1 MKTKAILSHLFR
13 YLRRS
18 LPLLVLA
25 LLLAAGSVILQILV
39 PKQIG
44 KAIDTIVGPGEVAF
58 DDLWRFLRTAGIF
71 VLISAVCSWL
81 MTLLLNRVSFRT
93 VRDIRNDAIDRITRL
108 PLSYLDSHQSGD
120 IVSRVVTDVDQVA
133 DGLLLGFAQFFT
145 GILTIAGTLTLMFL
159 TNVKIALVV
168 MLLTPLSLFVARFIA
183 SRTFSMFKEQ
193 SVARSRQTS
202 LIDELVGQQ
211 KIVQAYSYES
221 RATEQF
227 DACDRKLC
235 DCALKATFF
244 SSLTNPC
251 TRFVNSTVYAACTL
265 VGSFAVISGG
275 FSVGMLTTMLAY
287 AGQYAKPF
295 NEISGVVTELQN
307 ALACASR
314 IFELLDEPLPADDS
328 LSTEASTPDGTPV
341 ALPDSLRGN
350 ISFEHVAFSYVKERP
365 LITDMNISVSA
376 GSRIAIVGP
385 TGCGKTTLI
394 NLLMR
399 FYETDSGTVT
409 FDGLT
414 LKSIPKPFLRRNIG
428 MVLQDTWLSDGTIR
442 DNIAMGKPD
451 ATDEE
456 IKEAAKAAHAH
467 SFIRRLPNG
476 YDTVLGEHGGGLSA
490 GQKQLLCIA
499 RVMLCL
505 PPILIL
511 DEATSSIDTRT
522 EWKIQDAFSVMM
534 KGRTSFIVAHRL
546 STIKNADLILVMK
559 DGNVIE
565 QGTHDTLM
573 AGETFYRSLYLAG
586 SGTN

>member
-1 MKTKAILSHLFR
+1 MKTKQILSRLLR

-18 LPLLVLA
+18 LPLLILA
-25 LLLAAGSVILQILV
+25 LLFAAASVILQILV
-39 PKQIG
+39 PKRIG
-44 KAIDTIVGPGEVAF
+44 DAIDTIIGPGDVAF
-58 DDLWRFLRTAGIF
+58 GALWGFLRTAGIF

-81 MTLLLNRVSFRT
+81 MTLLLNRVSFRV
-93 VRDIRNDAIDRITRL
+93 VRDIRNDAINHITRL
-108 PLSYLDSHQSGD
+108 PLSYLDSRSNGE
-120 IVSRVVTDVDQVA
+120 IVSRVITDVDQVA

-145 GILTIAGTLTLMFL
+145 GILTILGTLTLMFL

-183 SRTFSMFKEQ
+183 SRTFRLFREQ
-193 SVARSRQTS
+193 SLARSAQTS

-211 KIVQAYSYES
+211 KIVQAYSYEG
-221 RATEQF
+221 RAAESF
-227 DACDRKLC
+227 NECDEKLC

-265 VGSFAVISGG
+265 VGSFAVIGG
-275 FSVGMLTTMLAY
+275 GLSVGMLTTMLAY

-307 ALACASR
+307 ALACAAR
-314 IFELLDEPLPADDS
+314 IFELLDEPLPAVQQENES
-328 LSTEASTPDGTPV
+328 LPEA
-341 ALPDSLRGN
+341 LRGD
-350 ISFEHVAFSYVKERP
+350 IAFSHVAFSYVEDRP
-365 LITDMNISVSA
+365 LITDMNISVKA
-376 GSRIAIVGP
+376 GMRIAIVGP

-399 FYETDSGTVT
+399 FYEINKGTVT
-409 FDGLT
+409 FDGMPL
-414 LKSIPKPFLRRNIG
+414 SDIPKPYLRRNIG

-442 DNIAMGKPD
+442 ENIAMGRPD

-456 IKEAAKAAHAH
+456 IKEAARAAHAH

-476 YDTVLGEHGGGLSA
+476 YDTVLGKHGGGLSA
-490 GQKQLLCIA
+490 GQRQLLCIA

-522 EWKIQDAFSVMM
+522 EWKIQDAFQSMM

-565 QGTHDTLM
+565 QGTHETLM
-573 AGETFYRSLYLAG
+573 AQDSFYRTLYLAG
-586 SGTN
+586 SGNA

>member
-1 MKTKAILSHLFR
+1 MKAKSVLSHLMH
-13 YLRRS
+13 YLKRS
-18 LPLLVLA
+18 LPLLAAA

-39 PKQIG
+39 PKKVG
-44 KAIDTIVGPGEVAF
+44 AAIDTIVGPGEVAF
-58 DDLWRFLRTAGIF
+58 DALWGFLRTAGIF
-71 VLISAVCSWL
+71 ILISACCTWL
-81 MTLLLNRVSFRT
+81 MSLLLNRVSFRV
-93 VRDIRNDAIDRITRL
+93 VRDIRNDAVNHITRL
-108 PLSYLDSHQSGD
+108 PLSYLDARANGD
-120 IVSRVVTDVDQVA
+120 IISRVVTDVDQVS

-145 GILTIAGTLTLMFL
+145 GILTIVGTLVLMFL

-183 SRTFSMFKEQ
+183 SRTFRMFRAQ
-193 SVARSRQTS
+193 SEARAKQTS
-202 LIDELVGQQ
+202 LIDEYVGQA

-221 RATEQF
+221 RAAEQF
-227 DACDRKLC
+227 NSCDGKLC

-251 TRFVNSTVYAACTL
+251 TRFVNSTVYAACAL
-265 VGSFAVISGG
+265 VGSFAVIGG
-275 FSVGMLTTMLAY
+275 SLSVGMLTTMLAY

-295 NEISGVVTELQN
+295 NEISGVITELQN
-307 ALACASR
+307 ALACAAR
-314 IFELLDEPLPADDS
+314 IFELLDEPLPAAQP
-328 LSTEASTPDGTPV
+328 ETPD
-341 ALPDSLRGN
+341 LPESLRGDIN
-350 ISFEHVAFSYVKERP
+350 FSHVAFSYVPERP
-365 LITDMNISVSA
+365 LITDMNISVNS
-376 GSRIAIVGP
+376 GMRIAIVGP

-399 FYETDSGTVT
+399 FYEIKGGEIT
-409 FDGLT
+409 FDGMP
-414 LKSIPKPFLRRNIG
+414 LKDIPKSFLRRNIG

-442 DNIAMGKPD
+442 DNIAMGNPN

-456 IKEAAKAAHAH
+456 IREAAKAAHAH

-490 GQKQLLCIA
+490 GQRQLLCIA

-522 EWKIQDAFSVMM
+522 EWKIQDAFATMM

-565 QGTHDTLM
+565 QGTHETLM
-573 AGETFYRSLYLAG
+573 ARESFYKTLYLAG
-586 SGTN
+586 SREA

>member
-1 MKTKAILSHLFR
+1 MKTRQILSRLLR

-18 LPLLVLA
+18 LPLLILA
-25 LLLAAGSVILQILV
+25 LLLAAVSVILQILV
-39 PKQIG
+39 PKRIG
-44 KAIDTIVGPGEVAF
+44 DAIDTIVGPGDVAF
-58 DDLWRFLRTAGIF
+58 DALWGFLRTAGIF
-71 VLISAVCSWL
+71 VLISAVSSWL

-93 VRDIRNDAIDRITRL
+93 VRDIRNDAINHITRL
-108 PLSYLDSHQSGD
+108 PLSYLDSRSNGE
-120 IVSRVVTDVDQVA
+120 IVSRVITDVDQVA

-145 GILTIAGTLTLMFL
+145 GILTILGTLTLMFL

-183 SRTFSMFKEQ
+183 SRTFRLFREQ
-193 SVARSRQTS
+193 SLARSAQTS

-211 KIVQAYSYES
+211 KVVQAYSYES
-221 RATEQF
+221 RAAESF
-227 DACDRKLC
+227 DACDEKLC

-275 FSVGMLTTMLAY
+275 LSVGMLTTMLAY

-307 ALACASR
+307 ALACAAR
-314 IFELLDEPLPADDS
+314 IFELLDEPLPAVQ
-328 LSTEASTPDGTPV
+328 EEGPE
-341 ALPDSLRGN
+341 LPDSLRGD
-350 ISFEHVAFSYVKERP
+350 IEFSHVAFSYVRERP
-365 LITDMNISVSA
+365 LITDMNISVRA

-399 FYETDSGTVT
+399 FYEIDGGTVT
-409 FDGLT
+409 FDGLP
-414 LKSIPKPFLRRNIG
+414 LSDIPKSYLRRNIG

-451 ATDEE
+451 ATDDE
-456 IKEAAKAAHAH
+456 IKTAAKAAHAH
-467 SFIRRLPNG
+467 SFIRRLPDG

-490 GQKQLLCIA
+490 GQRQLLCIA

-522 EWKIQDAFSVMM
+522 EWKIQDAFATMM

-573 AGETFYRSLYLAG
+573 SGDTFYRSLYLAG
-586 SGTN
+586 SQT

>member
-1 MKTKAILSHLFR
+1 MKTKPILSHLFR

-39 PKQIG
+39 PRQIG
-44 KAIDTIVGPGEVAF
+44 KAIDTIVGPDKVAF
-58 DDLWRFLRTAGIF
+58 AELWKFLRTAGIF

-93 VRDIRNDAIDRITRL
+93 VRDIRNDAIDHITRL
-108 PLSYLDSHQSGD
+108 PLAYLDSHQSGD
-120 IVSRVVTDVDQVA
+120 IVSRVITDVDQVA

-145 GILTIAGTLTLMFL
+145 GILTIVGTLTLMFL

-211 KIVQAYSYES
+211 KVVQAYSYEA
-221 RATEQF
+221 RAVEQF
-227 DACDRKLC
+227 NDCDRKLC

-244 SSLTNPC
+244 SSLTNPG

-265 VGSFAVISGG
+265 VGSFSVIGG
-275 FSVGMLTTMLAY
+275 GLSVGMLTTMLAY

-314 IFELLDEPLPADDS
+314 IFELLDEPLPAENCQSAKATSD
-328 LSTEASTPDGTPV
+328 V
-341 ALPDSLRGN
+341 ALPESLRGD

-365 LITDMNISVSA
+365 LITDMNISVRA

-399 FYETDSGTVT
+399 FYEIDSGTVT
-409 FDGLT
+409 FDGLPLT
-414 LKSIPKPFLRRNIG
+414 SIPKPFLRRNIG

-442 DNIAMGKPD
+442 DNIAMGRPD

-490 GQKQLLCIA
+490 GQRQLLCIA

-586 SGTN
+586 SGTT

>member
-1 MKTKAILSHLFR
+1 MKTKSVLSHLMR
-13 YLRRS
+13 YLKRS
-18 LPLLVLA
+18 LPLLAAA

-39 PKQIG
+39 PKKVG
-44 KAIDTIVGPGEVAF
+44 AAIDTIVGPGEVAF
-58 DDLWRFLRTAGIF
+58 DALWGFLRTAGIF
-71 VLISAVCSWL
+71 ILISACCTWL
-81 MTLLLNRVSFRT
+81 MSLLLNRVSFRV
-93 VRDIRNDAIDRITRL
+93 VRDIRNDAVNHITRL
-108 PLSYLDSHQSGD
+108 PLSYLDARANGD
-120 IVSRVVTDVDQVA
+120 IISRVVTDVDQVS

-145 GILTIAGTLTLMFL
+145 GILTIGGTLVLMFL

-183 SRTFSMFKEQ
+183 SRTFRMFRAQ
-193 SVARSRQTS
+193 SEARAGQTS
-202 LIDELVGQQ
+202 LIDEYVGQA

-221 RATEQF
+221 RAAEQF
-227 DACDRKLC
+227 NACDGKLC

-251 TRFVNSTVYAACTL
+251 TRFVNATVYAACAL
-265 VGSFAVISGG
+265 VGSFAVIGG
-275 FSVGMLTTMLAY
+275 SLSVGMLTTMLAY

-295 NEISGVVTELQN
+295 NEISGVITELQN
-307 ALACASR
+307 ALACAAR
-314 IFELLDEPLPADDS
+314 IFELLDEPLPAAQS
-328 LSTEASTPDGTPV
+328 ETPD
-341 ALPDSLRGN
+341 LPEALRGD
-350 ISFEHVAFSYVKERP
+350 ITFSHVAFSYVPERP
-365 LITDMNISVSA
+365 LITDMNISVNS
-376 GSRIAIVGP
+376 GMRIAIVGP

-399 FYETDSGTVT
+399 FYEIKGGEIT
-409 FDGLT
+409 FDGLP
-414 LKSIPKPFLRRNIG
+414 LKDIPKSFLRRNIG

-442 DNIAMGKPD
+442 DNIAMGNQN

-456 IKEAAKAAHAH
+456 IREAAKAAHAH

-490 GQKQLLCIA
+490 GQRQLLCIA

-522 EWKIQDAFSVMM
+522 EWKIQDAFATMM

-546 STIKNADLILVMK
+546 STVKNADLILVMK

-565 QGTHDTLM
+565 QGTHETLM
-573 AGETFYRSLYLAG
+573 ARESFYKSLYLAG
-586 SGTN
+586 SREA

>member
-1 MKTKAILSHLFR
+1 MKTKPILSHLFR

-18 LPLLVLA
+18 LPLLALA

-39 PKQIG
+39 PRQIG
-44 KAIDTIVGPGEVAF
+44 KAIDTIVGPDKVAF
-58 DDLWRFLRTAGIF
+58 AELWKFLRTAGIF

-93 VRDIRNDAIDRITRL
+93 VRDIRNDAIDHITRL
-108 PLSYLDSHQSGD
+108 PLAYLDSHQSGD
-120 IVSRVVTDVDQVA
+120 IVSRVITDVDQVA

-211 KIVQAYSYES
+211 KVVQAYSYEA
-221 RATEQF
+221 RAVEQF
-227 DACDRKLC
+227 NDCDRKLC

-244 SSLTNPC
+244 SSLTNPS

-265 VGSFAVISGG
+265 VGSFSVIGG
-275 FSVGMLTTMLAY
+275 GLSVGMLTMMLAY

-314 IFELLDEPLPADDS
+314 IFELLDEPLPAENCQSAKATSD
-328 LSTEASTPDGTPV
+328 V
-341 ALPDSLRGN
+341 ALPESLRGD

-365 LITDMNISVSA
+365 LITDMNISVRA

-399 FYETDSGTVT
+399 FYEIDSGTVT
-409 FDGLT
+409 FDGLP

-442 DNIAMGKPD
+442 DNIAMGRPD

-490 GQKQLLCIA
+490 GQRQLLCIA

-565 QGTHDTLM
+565 QGTHDELM
-573 AGETFYRSLYLAG
+573 TGETFYRTLYLAG
-586 SGTN
+586 SGTT

>member
-1 MKTKAILSHLFR
+1 MKTKEILARLFR
-13 YLRRS
+13 YLKRS
-18 LPLLVLA
+18 LPLLILA
-25 LLLAAGSVILQILV
+25 LLLAAASVILQILV
-39 PKQIG
+39 PKRIG
-44 KAIDTIVGPGEVAF
+44 DAIDTIIGPHAVKF

-71 VLISAVCSWL
+71 ILVSAVCSWL
-81 MTLLLNRVSFRT
+81 MTLLLNRVSFRV
-93 VRDIRNDAIDRITRL
+93 VRNIRDDAINHITRL
-108 PLSYLDSHQSGD
+108 PLSYLDSRSNGD
-120 IVSRVVTDVDQVA
+120 IVSRVITDVDQIS

-145 GILTIAGTLTLMFL
+145 GILTILGTLTLMFL

-183 SRTFSMFKEQ
+183 SRTFRLFREQ
-193 SVARSRQTS
+193 SVARSAQTS

-211 KIVQAYSYES
+211 KIVQAYSYED
-221 RATEQF
+221 RAVESF
-227 DACDRKLC
+227 NACDEKLC

-265 VGSFAVISGG
+265 VGSFAVIGG
-275 FSVGMLTTMLAY
+275 SLSVGMLTTMLAY

-307 ALACASR
+307 ALACAAR
-314 IFELLDEPLPADDS
+314 IFELLDEPLPVEQKENAD
-328 LSTEASTPDGTPV
+328 
-341 ALPDSLRGN
+341 LPESLRGD
-350 ISFEHVAFSYVKERP
+350 IEFSHVSFAYTKERP
-365 LITDMNISVSA
+365 LITDMNISVNA

-399 FYETDSGTVT
+399 FYEIDAGTVT
-409 FDGLT
+409 FDGLR
-414 LKSIPKPFLRRNIG
+414 LADIPKSFLRRNIG

-442 DNIAMGKPD
+442 DNIAMGRPD

-467 SFIRRLPNG
+467 SFIRRLPDG
-476 YDTVLGEHGGGLSA
+476 YDTVLGEHGAGLSA
-490 GQKQLLCIA
+490 GQRQLLCIA

-522 EWKIQDAFSVMM
+522 EWKIQDAFSKMM

-573 AGETFYRSLYLAG
+573 ARESFYRTLYLAG
-586 SGTN
+586 SREA

>member
-1 MKTKAILSHLFR
+1 MKTKSILSHLMR

-18 LPLLVLA
+18 LPLLLLA
-25 LLLAAGSVILQILV
+25 LLLAGGSVILQILV
-39 PKQIG
+39 PKKVG
-44 KAIDTIVGPGEVAF
+44 AAIDTITGTGEVAF
-58 DDLWRFLRTAGIF
+58 GALWGFLRTAGIF
-71 VLISAVCSWL
+71 ILISACCTWF
-81 MTLLLNRVSFRT
+81 MNLLLNRVSFRV
-93 VRDIRNDAIDRITRL
+93 VRDIRNDAINHITRL
-108 PLSYLDSHQSGD
+108 PLSYLDSHANGD
-120 IVSRVVTDVDQVA
+120 IVSRVITDVDQVS

-145 GILTIAGTLTLMFL
+145 GILTILGTLTLMFI
-159 TNVKIALVV
+159 TNIKIALVV

-183 SRTFSMFKEQ
+183 SRTFTMFRAQ
-193 SVARSRQTS
+193 SEARSKQTS

-211 KIVQAYSYES
+211 KIVQAYSYEA
-221 RATEQF
+221 RAAEQF
-227 DACDRKLC
+227 NECDKTLC

-251 TRFVNSTVYAACTL
+251 TRFVNATVYAACAL
-265 VGSFAVISGG
+265 VGSFAVIGG
-275 FSVGMLTTMLAY
+275 GLSVGMLTTMLMY

-295 NEISGVVTELQN
+295 NEISGVITELQN
-307 ALACASR
+307 ALACAAR
-314 IFELLDEPLPADDS
+314 IFELLDEPLPEIQTENDS
-328 LSTEASTPDGTPV
+328 LPEALKGDIRF
-341 ALPDSLRGN
+341 D
-350 ISFEHVAFSYVKERP
+350 HVAFSYVPERP
-365 LITDMNISVSA
+365 LITDMNISVNS
-376 GSRIAIVGP
+376 GMRIAIVGP

-399 FYETDSGTVT
+399 FYEIDSGTIT

-414 LKSIPKPFLRRNIG
+414 LSDIPKSFLRRNIG

-442 DNIAMGKPD
+442 ENIAMGKPD

-467 SFIRRLPNG
+467 SFIRRLPEG

-490 GQKQLLCIA
+490 GQRQLLCIA

-522 EWKIQDAFSVMM
+522 EWKIQDAFQVMM

-573 AGETFYRSLYLAG
+573 ARESFYKTLYLAG
-586 SGTN
+586 SQEA

>member
-1 MKTKAILSHLFR
+1 MKTKPILSHLFR

-18 LPLLVLA
+18 LPLLALA

-39 PKQIG
+39 PRQIG
-44 KAIDTIVGPGEVAF
+44 KAIDTIVGPDKVAF
-58 DDLWRFLRTAGIF
+58 AELWKFLRTAGIF

-93 VRDIRNDAIDRITRL
+93 VRDIRNDAIDHITRL
-108 PLSYLDSHQSGD
+108 PLAYLDSHQSGD
-120 IVSRVVTDVDQVA
+120 IVSRVITDVDQVA

-211 KIVQAYSYES
+211 KVVQAYSYEA
-221 RATEQF
+221 RAVEQF
-227 DACDRKLC
+227 NDCDRKLC

-244 SSLTNPC
+244 SSLTNPS

-265 VGSFAVISGG
+265 VGSFSVIGG
-275 FSVGMLTTMLAY
+275 GLSVGMLTTMLAY

-314 IFELLDEPLPADDS
+314 IFELLDEPLPAENCQSAKATSD
-328 LSTEASTPDGTPV
+328 V
-341 ALPDSLRGN
+341 ALPESLRGD

-365 LITDMNISVSA
+365 LITDMNISVRA

-399 FYETDSGTVT
+399 FYEIDSGTVT
-409 FDGLT
+409 FDGLP

-442 DNIAMGKPD
+442 DNIAMGRPD

-565 QGTHDTLM
+565 QGTHDELM
-573 AGETFYRSLYLAG
+573 TGETFYRTLYLAG
-586 SGTN
+586 SGTT

>member
-1 MKTKAILSHLFR
+1 MKTKPILSHLFR

-18 LPLLVLA
+18 LPLLALA

-39 PKQIG
+39 PRQIG
-44 KAIDTIVGPGEVAF
+44 KAIDTIVGPDKVAF
-58 DDLWRFLRTAGIF
+58 AELWKFLRTAGIF

-93 VRDIRNDAIDRITRL
+93 VRDIRNDAIDHITRL
-108 PLSYLDSHQSGD
+108 PLAYLDSHQSGD
-120 IVSRVVTDVDQVA
+120 IVSRVITDVDQVA

-145 GILTIAGTLTLMFL
+145 GILTIVGTLTLMFL

-211 KIVQAYSYES
+211 KVVQAYSYEA
-221 RATEQF
+221 RAVEQF
-227 DACDRKLC
+227 NDCDRKLC

-244 SSLTNPC
+244 SSLTNPS

-265 VGSFAVISGG
+265 VGSFSVIGG
-275 FSVGMLTTMLAY
+275 GLSVGMLTTMLAY

-295 NEISGVVTELQN
+295 NEISGVVSELQN

-314 IFELLDEPLPADDS
+314 IFELLDEPLPAENCQS
-328 LSTEASTPDGTPV
+328 AEATSDV
-341 ALPDSLRGN
+341 ALPESLRGD

-365 LITDMNISVSA
+365 LITDMNISVRA

-399 FYETDSGTVT
+399 FYEIDSGTVT
-409 FDGLT
+409 FDGLPLT
-414 LKSIPKPFLRRNIG
+414 SIPKPFLRRNIG

-442 DNIAMGKPD
+442 DNIAMGRPD

-490 GQKQLLCIA
+490 GQRQLLCIA

-565 QGTHDTLM
+565 QGTHDELM
-573 AGETFYRSLYLAG
+573 TGETFYRTLYLAG
-586 SGTN
+586 SGTT

>member
-1 MKTKAILSHLFR
+1 MKTKSILSHLMH
-13 YLRRS
+13 YLKRS
-18 LPLLVLA
+18 LPLLLLA

-39 PKQIG
+39 PKKVG
-44 KAIDTIVGPGEVAF
+44 AAIDTIVGPGKVAF
-58 DDLWRFLRTAGIF
+58 DALWGFLRTAGIF
-71 VLISAVCSWL
+71 ILISACCTWL
-81 MTLLLNRVSFRT
+81 MSLLLNRVSFRV
-93 VRDIRNDAIDRITRL
+93 VRDIRNDAINHITRL
-108 PLSYLDSHQSGD
+108 PLSYLDARSNGD
-120 IVSRVVTDVDQVA
+120 IISRVVTDVDQVS

-145 GILTIAGTLTLMFL
+145 GILTIVGTLVLMFL
-159 TNVKIALVV
+159 TNIKIALVV

-183 SRTFSMFKEQ
+183 SRTFRMFRAQ
-193 SVARSRQTS
+193 SVARAKQTS
-202 LIDELVGQQ
+202 LIDEFVGQA

-221 RATEQF
+221 RAAEQF
-227 DACDRKLC
+227 NACDETLC

-251 TRFVNSTVYAACTL
+251 TRFVNSTVYAACAL
-265 VGSFAVISGG
+265 VGSFAVIGG
-275 FSVGMLTTMLAY
+275 SLSVGMLTTMLAY

-307 ALACASR
+307 ALACAAR
-314 IFELLDEPLPADDS
+314 IFELLDEPLPEVQTEDAS
-328 LSTEASTPDGTPV
+328 LPQ
-341 ALPDSLRGN
+341 ALKGDINFS
-350 ISFEHVAFSYVKERP
+350 HVAFSYVPERP
-365 LITDMNISVSA
+365 LITDMNISVNS
-376 GSRIAIVGP
+376 GMRIAIVGP

-399 FYETDSGTVT
+399 FYEINDGEIT
-409 FDGLT
+409 FDGLP
-414 LKSIPKPFLRRNIG
+414 LKDIPKSFLRKNIG

-490 GQKQLLCIA
+490 GQRQLLCIA

-522 EWKIQDAFSVMM
+522 EWKIQDAFATMM

-573 AGETFYRSLYLAG
+573 AGDTFYRTLYLAG
-586 SGTN
+586 SREA

>member
-1 MKTKAILSHLFR
+1 MKTKPILSHLFR

-18 LPLLVLA
+18 LPLLALA

-39 PKQIG
+39 PRQIG
-44 KAIDTIVGPGEVAF
+44 KAIDTIVGPDKVAF
-58 DDLWRFLRTAGIF
+58 EELWKFLRTAGIF

-93 VRDIRNDAIDRITRL
+93 VRDIRNDAIDHITRL
-108 PLSYLDSHQSGD
+108 PLAYLDSHQSGD
-120 IVSRVVTDVDQVA
+120 IVSRVITDVDQVA

-211 KIVQAYSYES
+211 KVVQAYSYEA
-221 RATEQF
+221 RAVEQF
-227 DACDRKLC
+227 NDCDRKLC

-244 SSLTNPC
+244 SSLTNPS

-265 VGSFAVISGG
+265 VGSFSVIGG
-275 FSVGMLTTMLAY
+275 GLSVGMLTTLLAY

-314 IFELLDEPLPADDS
+314 IFELLDEPLPAENCQSAKATSD
-328 LSTEASTPDGTPV
+328 V
-341 ALPDSLRGN
+341 ALPESLRGD

-365 LITDMNISVSA
+365 LITDMNISVRA

-399 FYETDSGTVT
+399 FYEIDSGTVT
-409 FDGLT
+409 FDGLP

-442 DNIAMGKPD
+442 DNIAMGRPD

-565 QGTHDTLM
+565 QGTHDELM
-573 AGETFYRSLYLAG
+573 TGETFYRTLYLAG
-586 SGTN
+586 SGTT

>member
-1 MKTKAILSHLFR
+1 MKTKSILSHLMR
-13 YLRRS
+13 YLKRS
-18 LPLLVLA
+18 LPLLLLA

-39 PKQIG
+39 PKKVG
-44 KAIDTIVGPGEVAF
+44 AAIDTIVGPGKVAF
-58 DDLWRFLRTAGIF
+58 DALWGFLRTAGIF
-71 VLISAVCSWL
+71 ILISACCTWL
-81 MTLLLNRVSFRT
+81 MSLLLNRVSFRV
-93 VRDIRNDAIDRITRL
+93 VRDIRNDAINHITRL
-108 PLSYLDSHQSGD
+108 PLSYLDARSNGD
-120 IVSRVVTDVDQVA
+120 IISRVVTDVDQVS

-145 GILTIAGTLTLMFL
+145 GILTIVGTLVLMFL
-159 TNVKIALVV
+159 TNIKIALVV

-183 SRTFSMFKEQ
+183 SRTFRMFRAQ
-193 SVARSRQTS
+193 SEARAKQTS
-202 LIDELVGQQ
+202 LIDEFVGQA

-221 RATEQF
+221 RAAEQF
-227 DACDRKLC
+227 NACDETLC

-251 TRFVNSTVYAACTL
+251 TRFVNSTVYAACAL
-265 VGSFAVISGG
+265 VGSFAVIGG
-275 FSVGMLTTMLAY
+275 SLSVGMLTTMLAY

-307 ALACASR
+307 ALACAAR
-314 IFELLDEPLPADDS
+314 IFELLDEPLPEVQTEDAS
-328 LSTEASTPDGTPV
+328 LPQ
-341 ALPDSLRGN
+341 ALKGDINFS
-350 ISFEHVAFSYVKERP
+350 HVAFSYVPERP
-365 LITDMNISVSA
+365 LITDMNISVNS
-376 GSRIAIVGP
+376 GMRIAIVGP

-399 FYETDSGTVT
+399 FYEINDGEIT
-409 FDGLT
+409 FDGLP
-414 LKSIPKPFLRRNIG
+414 LKDIPKSFLRKNIG

-490 GQKQLLCIA
+490 GQRQLLCIA

-522 EWKIQDAFSVMM
+522 EWKIQDAFATMM

-573 AGETFYRSLYLAG
+573 AGDTFYRTLYLAG
-586 SGTN
+586 SREA

>member
-1 MKTKAILSHLFR
+1 MKTKSILSHLMR
-13 YLRRS
+13 YLKRS
-18 LPLLVLA
+18 LPLLLLA

-39 PKQIG
+39 PKKVG
-44 KAIDTIVGPGEVAF
+44 AAIDTIVGPGKVAF
-58 DDLWRFLRTAGIF
+58 DALWSFLRTAGIF
-71 VLISAVCSWL
+71 ILISACCTWL
-81 MTLLLNRVSFRT
+81 MSLLLNRVSFRV
-93 VRDIRNDAIDRITRL
+93 VRDIRNDAINHITRL
-108 PLSYLDSHQSGD
+108 PLSYLDARSNGD
-120 IVSRVVTDVDQVA
+120 IISRVVTDVDQVS

-145 GILTIAGTLTLMFL
+145 GILTIVGTLVLMFL
-159 TNVKIALVV
+159 TNIKIALVV

-183 SRTFSMFKEQ
+183 SRTFRMFRAQ
-193 SVARSRQTS
+193 SEARAKQTS
-202 LIDELVGQQ
+202 LIDEFVGQA

-221 RATEQF
+221 RAAEQF
-227 DACDRKLC
+227 NACDETLC

-251 TRFVNSTVYAACTL
+251 TRFVNSTVYAACAL
-265 VGSFAVISGG
+265 VGSFAVIGG
-275 FSVGMLTTMLAY
+275 SLSVGMLTTMLAY

-307 ALACASR
+307 ALACAAR
-314 IFELLDEPLPADDS
+314 IFELLDEPLPEVQTEDAS
-328 LSTEASTPDGTPV
+328 LPK
-341 ALPDSLRGN
+341 ALKGDINFS
-350 ISFEHVAFSYVKERP
+350 HVAFSYVPERP
-365 LITDMNISVSA
+365 LITDMNISVNS
-376 GSRIAIVGP
+376 GMRIAIVGP

-399 FYETDSGTVT
+399 FYEINDGEIT
-409 FDGLT
+409 FDGLP
-414 LKSIPKPFLRRNIG
+414 LKDIPKSFLRKNIG

-490 GQKQLLCIA
+490 GQRQLLCIA

-522 EWKIQDAFSVMM
+522 EWKIQDAFATMM

-573 AGETFYRSLYLAG
+573 AGDTFYRTLYLAG
-586 SGTN
+586 SREA

>member
-1 MKTKAILSHLFR
+1 MKTKQILSHLFR

-18 LPLLVLA
+18 LPLLALA
-25 LLLAAGSVILQILV
+25 LLLAAASVILQILV
-39 PKQIG
+39 PKRIG
-44 KAIDTIVGPGEVAF
+44 DAIDTIVGPGEVAF
-58 DDLWRFLRTAGIF
+58 DALWGFLRTAGIF

-93 VRDIRNDAIDRITRL
+93 VRDIRNDAINHITRL
-108 PLSYLDSHQSGD
+108 PLSYLDAHQSGD
-120 IVSRVVTDVDQVA
+120 IVSRVITDVDQVA

-145 GILTIAGTLTLMFL
+145 GILTIVGTLVLMFM
-159 TNVKIALVV
+159 TNIKIALVV

-183 SRTFSMFKEQ
+183 SRTFRLFREQ
-193 SVARSRQTS
+193 SLARSSQTS

-211 KIVQAYSYES
+211 KIVQAYSYEG
-221 RATEQF
+221 RAVESF
-227 DACDRKLC
+227 NECDEKLC

-275 FSVGMLTTMLAY
+275 LSVGMLTTMLAY

-314 IFELLDEPLPADDS
+314 IFELLDEPLPADES
-328 LSTEASTPDGTPV
+328 LAVDALSVDGTPV
-341 ALPDSLRGN
+341 ALPEALRGD
-350 ISFEHVAFSYVKERP
+350 IEFKHVAFAYVKDRP
-365 LITDMNISVSA
+365 LITDMNISVNA

-399 FYETDSGTVT
+399 FYEIDDGTIT

-414 LKSIPKPFLRRNIG
+414 HRSIPKPFLRRNIG

-467 SFIRRLPNG
+467 SFIRRLPDG

-490 GQKQLLCIA
+490 GQRQLLCIA

-522 EWKIQDAFSVMM
+522 EWKIQDAFSAMM
-534 KGRTSFIVAHRL
+534 RGRTSFIVAHRL

-573 AGETFYRSLYLAG
+573 ARESFYKTLYLAG
-586 SGTN
+586 SREA

>member
-1 MKTKAILSHLFR
+1 MKTKSILSHLMH
-13 YLRRS
+13 YLKRS
-18 LPLLVLA
+18 LPLLLLA

-39 PKQIG
+39 PKKVG
-44 KAIDTIVGPGEVAF
+44 AAIDAIVGPGKVAF
-58 DDLWRFLRTAGIF
+58 DALWGFLRTAGIF
-71 VLISAVCSWL
+71 ILISACCTWL
-81 MTLLLNRVSFRT
+81 MSLLLNRVSFRV
-93 VRDIRNDAIDRITRL
+93 VRDIRNDAINHITRL
-108 PLSYLDSHQSGD
+108 PLSYLDARSNGD
-120 IVSRVVTDVDQVA
+120 IISRVVTDVDQVS

-145 GILTIAGTLTLMFL
+145 GILTIVGTLVLMFL
-159 TNVKIALVV
+159 TNIKIALVV

-183 SRTFSMFKEQ
+183 SRTFRMFRAQ
-193 SVARSRQTS
+193 SEARAKQTS
-202 LIDELVGQQ
+202 LIDEFVGQA

-221 RATEQF
+221 RAAEQF
-227 DACDRKLC
+227 NACDETLC

-251 TRFVNSTVYAACTL
+251 TRFVNSTVYAACAL
-265 VGSFAVISGG
+265 VGSFAVIGG
-275 FSVGMLTTMLAY
+275 SLSVGMLTTMLAY

-307 ALACASR
+307 ALACAAR
-314 IFELLDEPLPADDS
+314 IFELLDEPLPEV
-328 LSTEASTPDGTPV
+328 STEDASLPQ
-341 ALPDSLRGN
+341 ALKGDINFS
-350 ISFEHVAFSYVKERP
+350 HVAFSYVPERP
-365 LITDMNISVSA
+365 LITDMNISVNS
-376 GSRIAIVGP
+376 GMRIAIVGP

-399 FYETDSGTVT
+399 FYEINDGEIT
-409 FDGLT
+409 FDGLP
-414 LKSIPKPFLRRNIG
+414 LKDIPKSFLRKNIG

-490 GQKQLLCIA
+490 GQRQLLCIA

-522 EWKIQDAFSVMM
+522 EWKIQDAFATMM

-573 AGETFYRSLYLAG
+573 AGDTFYRTLYLAG
-586 SGTN
+586 SRET

>member
-1 MKTKAILSHLFR
+1 MKTKQILRHLFR

-18 LPLLVLA
+18 LPLLILA
-25 LLLAAGSVILQILV
+25 LLFAAGAVVLQILV

-44 KAIDTIVGPGEVAF
+44 AAIDTILGKDNVAF
-58 DDLWRFLRTAGIF
+58 GRLWSCLRTAGIF
-71 VLISAVCSWL
+71 VLISACCQWL
-81 MTLLLNRVSFRT
+81 MSLLLNRVSFRV
-93 VRDIRNDAIDRITRL
+93 VRDLRNDAINHVTRL
-108 PLSYLDSHQSGD
+108 PLSYLDIRQNGD
-120 IVSRVVTDVDQVA
+120 IVSRVITDVDQVA

-145 GILTIAGTLTLMFL
+145 GILTILGTLVLMFL

-183 SRTFSMFKEQ
+183 SRTFSMFKAQ
-193 SVARSRQTS
+193 SVARSKQTS

-211 KIVQAYSYES
+211 KVVQAYSYEA
-221 RATEQF
+221 RAVEQF
-227 DACDRKLC
+227 NECDRTLC

-265 VGSFAVISGG
+265 VGSFAVIGG
-275 FSVGMLTTMLAY
+275 SLSVGMLTTLLAY

-314 IFELLDEPLPADDS
+314 IFELLDEPLPEVQEEKDD
-328 LSTEASTPDGTPV
+328 
-341 ALPDSLRGN
+341 LPESLRGD
-350 ISFEHVAFSYVKERP
+350 IRFEHVAFSYVPERP
-365 LITDMNISVSA
+365 LITDMNISVNA
-376 GSRIAIVGP
+376 GMRIAIVGP

-399 FYETDSGTVT
+399 FYEIDGGTVT
-409 FDGLT
+409 FDGLP
-414 LKSIPKPFLRRNIG
+414 LKDIPKPFLRRNIG

-442 DNIAMGKPD
+442 ENIAMGRPD

-467 SFIRRLPNG
+467 SFIRRLPQG

-490 GQKQLLCIA
+490 GQRQLLCIA

-522 EWKIQDAFSVMM
+522 EWKIQDAFSTMM

-546 STIKNADLILVMK
+546 STIRSADLILVMK

-565 QGTHDTLM
+565 QGTHDSLM
-573 AGETFYRSLYLAG
+573 AKESFYRTLYLAG
-586 SGTN
+586 SGNS

>member
-1 MKTKAILSHLFR
+1 MKAKSVLSHLMH
-13 YLRRS
+13 YLKRS
-18 LPLLVLA
+18 LPLLAAA

-39 PKQIG
+39 PKKVG
-44 KAIDTIVGPGEVAF
+44 AAIDTIVGPGEVAF
-58 DDLWRFLRTAGIF
+58 DALWGFLRTAGIF
-71 VLISAVCSWL
+71 ILISACCTWL
-81 MTLLLNRVSFRT
+81 MSLLLNRVSFRI
-93 VRDIRNDAIDRITRL
+93 VRDIRNDAVNHITRL
-108 PLSYLDSHQSGD
+108 PLSYLDARANGD
-120 IVSRVVTDVDQVA
+120 IISRVVTDVDQVS

-145 GILTIAGTLTLMFL
+145 GILTIVGTLVLMFL

-183 SRTFSMFKEQ
+183 SRTFRMFRAQ
-193 SVARSRQTS
+193 SEARAKQTS
-202 LIDELVGQQ
+202 LIDEYVGQA

-221 RATEQF
+221 RAAEQF
-227 DACDRKLC
+227 NSCDGKLC

-251 TRFVNSTVYAACTL
+251 TRFVNSTVYAACAL
-265 VGSFAVISGG
+265 VGSFAVIGG
-275 FSVGMLTTMLAY
+275 SLSVGMLTTMLAY

-295 NEISGVVTELQN
+295 NEISGVITELQN
-307 ALACASR
+307 ALACAAR
-314 IFELLDEPLPADDS
+314 IFELLDEPLPAAQP
-328 LSTEASTPDGTPV
+328 ETPD
-341 ALPDSLRGN
+341 LPESLHGDIN
-350 ISFEHVAFSYVKERP
+350 FSHVAFSYVPERP
-365 LITDMNISVSA
+365 LITDMNISVNS
-376 GSRIAIVGP
+376 GMRIAIVGP

-399 FYETDSGTVT
+399 FYEIKGGEIT
-409 FDGLT
+409 FDGMP
-414 LKSIPKPFLRRNIG
+414 LKDIPKSFLRRNIG

-442 DNIAMGKPD
+442 DNIAMGNPN

-456 IKEAAKAAHAH
+456 IREAAKAAHAH
-467 SFIRRLPNG
+467 SFIRRFPNG
-476 YDTVLGEHGGGLSA
+476 YDTMLGEHGGGLSA
-490 GQKQLLCIA
+490 GQRQLLCIA

-522 EWKIQDAFSVMM
+522 EWKIQDAFATMM

-565 QGTHDTLM
+565 QGTHETLM
-573 AGETFYRSLYLAG
+573 ARESFYKTLYLAG
-586 SGTN
+586 SREA

>member
-1 MKTKAILSHLFR
+1 MKTKPILSHLFR

-18 LPLLVLA
+18 LPLLALA

-39 PKQIG
+39 PRQIG
-44 KAIDTIVGPGEVAF
+44 KAIDTIVGPDKVAF
-58 DDLWRFLRTAGIF
+58 AELWKFLRTAGIF

-93 VRDIRNDAIDRITRL
+93 VRDIRNDAIDHITRL
-108 PLSYLDSHQSGD
+108 PLAYLDSHQSGD
-120 IVSRVVTDVDQVA
+120 IVSRVITDVDQVA

-211 KIVQAYSYES
+211 KVVQAYSYEA
-221 RATEQF
+221 RAVEQF
-227 DACDRKLC
+227 NDCDRKLC

-244 SSLTNPC
+244 SSLTNPS

-265 VGSFAVISGG
+265 VGSFSVIGG
-275 FSVGMLTTMLAY
+275 GLSVGMLTTMLAY

-314 IFELLDEPLPADDS
+314 IFELLDEPLPAENCQSAKATSD
-328 LSTEASTPDGTPV
+328 V
-341 ALPDSLRGN
+341 ALPESLRGD

-365 LITDMNISVSA
+365 LITDMNISVRA

-399 FYETDSGTVT
+399 FYEIDSGTVT
-409 FDGLT
+409 FDGLP

-442 DNIAMGKPD
+442 DNIAMGRPD

-476 YDTVLGEHGGGLSA
+476 YDAVLGEHGGGLSA
-490 GQKQLLCIA
+490 GQRQLLCIA

-565 QGTHDTLM
+565 QGTHDELM
-573 AGETFYRSLYLAG
+573 TGETFYRTLYLAG
-586 SGTN
+586 SGTT

>member
-1 MKTKAILSHLFR
+1 MKAKQILRHLFR

-18 LPLLVLA
+18 LPLLILA
-25 LLLAAGSVILQILV
+25 LLFAAGAVVLQILV

-44 KAIDTIVGPGEVAF
+44 AAIDTILGKDNVAF
-58 DDLWRFLRTAGIF
+58 GRLWSCLRTAGIF
-71 VLISAVCSWL
+71 VLISACCQWL
-81 MTLLLNRVSFRT
+81 MSLLLNHVSFRV
-93 VRDIRNDAIDRITRL
+93 VRDLRNDAINHVTRL
-108 PLSYLDSHQSGD
+108 PLSYLDSRQNGD
-120 IVSRVVTDVDQVA
+120 IVSRVITDVDQVA

-145 GILTIAGTLTLMFL
+145 GILTILGTLVLMFL

-183 SRTFSMFKEQ
+183 SRTFSMFKAQ
-193 SVARSRQTS
+193 SVARSKQTS

-211 KIVQAYSYES
+211 KVVQAYSYEA
-221 RATEQF
+221 RAVEQF
-227 DACDRKLC
+227 NECDRTLC

-265 VGSFAVISGG
+265 VGSFAVIGG
-275 FSVGMLTTMLAY
+275 SLSVGMLTTLLAY

-314 IFELLDEPLPADDS
+314 IFELLDEPLPEVQEETDD
-328 LSTEASTPDGTPV
+328 
-341 ALPDSLRGN
+341 LPESLRGD
-350 ISFEHVAFSYVKERP
+350 IRFEHVAFSYVPERP
-365 LITDMNISVSA
+365 LITDMNISVNA
-376 GSRIAIVGP
+376 GMRIAIVGP

-399 FYETDSGTVT
+399 FYEIDGGTVT
-409 FDGLT
+409 FDGLP
-414 LKSIPKPFLRRNIG
+414 LKDIPKPFLRRNIG

-442 DNIAMGKPD
+442 ENIAMGRPD

-467 SFIRRLPNG
+467 SFIRRLPQG
-476 YDTVLGEHGGGLSA
+476 YNTVLGEHGGGLSA
-490 GQKQLLCIA
+490 GQRQLLCIA

-522 EWKIQDAFSVMM
+522 EWKIQDAFSTMM

-546 STIKNADLILVMK
+546 STIRSADLILVMK

-565 QGTHDTLM
+565 QGTHDSLM
-573 AGETFYRSLYLAG
+573 AKDSFYRTLYLAG
-586 SGTN
+586 SGNS

>member
-1 MKTKAILSHLFR
+1 MKMRHILSRLLR

-18 LPLLVLA
+18 LPLLILA
-25 LLLAAGSVILQILV
+25 LLLAAASVILQILV
-39 PKQIG
+39 PKRIG
-44 KAIDTIVGPGEVAF
+44 DAIDTIVGPGDVAF
-58 DDLWRFLRTAGIF
+58 GALWGFLRTAGIF
-71 VLISAVCSWL
+71 VLISAVSSWL
-81 MTLLLNRVSFRT
+81 MTLLLNRVCFRT
-93 VRDIRNDAIDRITRL
+93 VRDIRNDAINHITRL
-108 PLSYLDSHQSGD
+108 PLSYLDSCSNGE
-120 IVSRVVTDVDQVA
+120 IVSRVITDVDQVA

-145 GILTIAGTLTLMFL
+145 GILTILGTLTLMFL

-183 SRTFSMFKEQ
+183 SRTFKLFREQ
-193 SVARSRQTS
+193 SLARSAQTS

-211 KIVQAYSYES
+211 KVVQAYSYES
-221 RATEQF
+221 RAAESF
-227 DACDRKLC
+227 DECDEKLC

-265 VGSFAVISGG
+265 VGSFAVIGG
-275 FSVGMLTTMLAY
+275 SLSVGMLTTMLAY

-307 ALACASR
+307 ALACAAR
-314 IFELLDEPLPADDS
+314 IFELLDEPLPAVQ
-328 LSTEASTPDGTPV
+328 EEGPE
-341 ALPDSLRGN
+341 LPESLRGE
-350 ISFEHVAFSYVKERP
+350 ISFTHVAFSYVKERP
-365 LITDMNISVSA
+365 LITDMNISVRA

-399 FYETDSGTVT
+399 FYEIDSGSVT
-409 FDGLT
+409 FDGIPLAD
-414 LKSIPKPFLRRNIG
+414 IPKSYLRRNIG

-442 DNIAMGKPD
+442 DNIAMGRPE
-451 ATDEE
+451 ATDDE
-456 IKEAAKAAHAH
+456 IKAAAKAAHAH
-467 SFIRRLPNG
+467 SFIRRLPDG

-490 GQKQLLCIA
+490 GQRQLLCIA

-522 EWKIQDAFSVMM
+522 EWKIQDAFQVMM

-546 STIKNADLILVMK
+546 STIKNADLILVMR
-559 DGNVIE
+559 DGDVIE

-573 AGETFYRSLYLAG
+573 SGDTFYRSLYLAG
-586 SGTN
+586 TAQ

>member
-1 MKTKAILSHLFR
+1 MKTKSILSHLMR
-13 YLRRS
+13 YLKRS
-18 LPLLVLA
+18 LPLLLLA

-39 PKQIG
+39 PKKVG
-44 KAIDTIVGPGEVAF
+44 AAIDTIVGPGKVAF
-58 DDLWRFLRTAGIF
+58 DALWGFLRTAGIF
-71 VLISAVCSWL
+71 ILISACCTWL
-81 MTLLLNRVSFRT
+81 MSLLLNRVSFRV
-93 VRDIRNDAIDRITRL
+93 VRDIRNDAINHITRL
-108 PLSYLDSHQSGD
+108 PLSYLDARSNGD
-120 IVSRVVTDVDQVA
+120 IISRVVTDVDQVS

-145 GILTIAGTLTLMFL
+145 GILTIVGTLVLMFL
-159 TNVKIALVV
+159 TNIKIALVV

-183 SRTFSMFKEQ
+183 SRTFRMFRAQ
-193 SVARSRQTS
+193 SEARAKQTS
-202 LIDELVGQQ
+202 LIDEFVEQA

-221 RATEQF
+221 RAAEQF
-227 DACDRKLC
+227 NACDETLC

-251 TRFVNSTVYAACTL
+251 TRFVNSTVYAACAL
-265 VGSFAVISGG
+265 VGSFAVIGG
-275 FSVGMLTTMLAY
+275 SLSVGMLTTMLAY

-307 ALACASR
+307 ALACAAR
-314 IFELLDEPLPADDS
+314 IFELLDEPLPEVQTEDAS
-328 LSTEASTPDGTPV
+328 LPQ
-341 ALPDSLRGN
+341 ALKGDINFS
-350 ISFEHVAFSYVKERP
+350 HVAFSYVPERP
-365 LITDMNISVSA
+365 LITDMNISVNS
-376 GSRIAIVGP
+376 GMRIAIVGP

-399 FYETDSGTVT
+399 FYEINDGEIT
-409 FDGLT
+409 FDGLP
-414 LKSIPKPFLRRNIG
+414 LKDIPKSFLRKNIG

-490 GQKQLLCIA
+490 GQRQLLCIA

-522 EWKIQDAFSVMM
+522 EWKIQDAFATMM

-573 AGETFYRSLYLAG
+573 AGDTFYRTLYLAG
-586 SGTN
+586 SREG

>member
-1 MKTKAILSHLFR
+1 MKTKSILSHLMR
-13 YLRRS
+13 YLKRS
-18 LPLLVLA
+18 LPLLLLA

-39 PKQIG
+39 PKKVG
-44 KAIDTIVGPGEVAF
+44 AAIDTIVGPGKVAF
-58 DDLWRFLRTAGIF
+58 DALWGFLRTAGIF
-71 VLISAVCSWL
+71 ILISACCTWL
-81 MTLLLNRVSFRT
+81 MSLLLNRVSFCV
-93 VRDIRNDAIDRITRL
+93 VRDIRNDAINHITRL
-108 PLSYLDSHQSGD
+108 PLSYLDARSNGD
-120 IVSRVVTDVDQVA
+120 IISRVVTDVDQVS

-145 GILTIAGTLTLMFL
+145 GILTIVGTLVLMFL
-159 TNVKIALVV
+159 TNIKIALVV

-183 SRTFSMFKEQ
+183 SRTFRMFRAQ
-193 SVARSRQTS
+193 SEARAKQTS
-202 LIDELVGQQ
+202 LIDEFVGQA

-221 RATEQF
+221 RAAEQF
-227 DACDRKLC
+227 NACDETLC

-251 TRFVNSTVYAACTL
+251 TRFVNSTVYAACAL
-265 VGSFAVISGG
+265 VGSFAVIGG
-275 FSVGMLTTMLAY
+275 SLSVGMLTTMLAY

-307 ALACASR
+307 ALACAAR
-314 IFELLDEPLPADDS
+314 IFELLDEPLPEVQTEDAS
-328 LSTEASTPDGTPV
+328 LPQ
-341 ALPDSLRGN
+341 ALKGDINFS
-350 ISFEHVAFSYVKERP
+350 HVAFSYVPERP
-365 LITDMNISVSA
+365 LITDMNISVNS
-376 GSRIAIVGP
+376 GMRIAIVGP

-399 FYETDSGTVT
+399 FYEINDGEIT
-409 FDGLT
+409 FDGLP
-414 LKSIPKPFLRRNIG
+414 LKDIPKSFLRKNIG

-490 GQKQLLCIA
+490 GQRQLLCIA

-522 EWKIQDAFSVMM
+522 EWKIQDAFATMM

-573 AGETFYRSLYLAG
+573 AGDTFYRTLYLAG
-586 SGTN
+586 SREG

>member
-1 MKTKAILSHLFR
+1 MKTKPILSHLFR

-18 LPLLVLA
+18 LPLLALA

-39 PKQIG
+39 PRQIG
-44 KAIDTIVGPGEVAF
+44 KAIDTIVGPDKVAF
-58 DDLWRFLRTAGIF
+58 AELWKFLRTAGIF

-93 VRDIRNDAIDRITRL
+93 VRDIRNDAIDHITRL
-108 PLSYLDSHQSGD
+108 PLAYLDSHQSGD
-120 IVSRVVTDVDQVA
+120 IVSRVITDVDQVA

-211 KIVQAYSYES
+211 KVVQAYSYEA
-221 RATEQF
+221 RAVEQF
-227 DACDRKLC
+227 NDCDRKLC

-244 SSLTNPC
+244 SSLTNPS

-265 VGSFAVISGG
+265 VGSFSVIGG
-275 FSVGMLTTMLAY
+275 GLSVGMLTTMLAY

-314 IFELLDEPLPADDS
+314 IFELLDEPLPVENCQSAKATSD
-328 LSTEASTPDGTPV
+328 V
-341 ALPDSLRGN
+341 ALPESLRGD

-365 LITDMNISVSA
+365 LITDMNISVRA

-399 FYETDSGTVT
+399 FYEIDSGTVT
-409 FDGLT
+409 FDGLP

-442 DNIAMGKPD
+442 DNIAMGRPD

-490 GQKQLLCIA
+490 GQRQLLCIA

-565 QGTHDTLM
+565 QGTHDELM
-573 AGETFYRSLYLAG
+573 TGETFYRTLYLAG
-586 SGTN
+586 SGTT

>member
-1 MKTKAILSHLFR
+1 MKTKQILSRLLR

-18 LPLLVLA
+18 LPLLILA
-25 LLLAAGSVILQILV
+25 LLFAAASVILQILV
-39 PKQIG
+39 PKRIG
-44 KAIDTIVGPGEVAF
+44 DAIDTIIGPGDVAF
-58 DDLWRFLRTAGIF
+58 GALWGFLRTAGIF

-81 MTLLLNRVSFRT
+81 MTLLLNRVSFRV
-93 VRDIRNDAIDRITRL
+93 VRDIRNDAINHITRL
-108 PLSYLDSHQSGD
+108 PLSYLDSRSNGE
-120 IVSRVVTDVDQVA
+120 IVSRVITDVDQVA

-145 GILTIAGTLTLMFL
+145 GILTILGTLTLMFL

-183 SRTFSMFKEQ
+183 SRTFRLFREQ
-193 SVARSRQTS
+193 SLARSAQTS

-211 KIVQAYSYES
+211 KIVQAYSYEG
-221 RATEQF
+221 RAAESF
-227 DACDRKLC
+227 NECDEKLC

-265 VGSFAVISGG
+265 VGSFAVIGG
-275 FSVGMLTTMLAY
+275 GLSVGMLTTMLAY

-307 ALACASR
+307 ALACAAR
-314 IFELLDEPLPADDS
+314 IFELLDEPLPAVQQENES
-328 LSTEASTPDGTPV
+328 LPEA
-341 ALPDSLRGN
+341 LRGD
-350 ISFEHVAFSYVKERP
+350 IAFSHVAFSYVEDRP
-365 LITDMNISVSA
+365 LITDMNISVKA
-376 GSRIAIVGP
+376 GMRIAIVGP

-399 FYETDSGTVT
+399 FYEINKGTVT
-409 FDGLT
+409 FDGMPL
-414 LKSIPKPFLRRNIG
+414 SDIPKPYLRRNIG

-442 DNIAMGKPD
+442 ENIAMGRPD

-456 IKEAAKAAHAH
+456 IKEAARAAHAH

-490 GQKQLLCIA
+490 GQRQLLCIA

-522 EWKIQDAFSVMM
+522 EWKIQDAFQSMM

-565 QGTHDTLM
+565 QGTHETLM
-573 AGETFYRSLYLAG
+573 AQDSFYRTLYLAG
-586 SGTN
+586 SGNA

>member
-1 MKTKAILSHLFR
+1 MKTKQILRNLFR

-18 LPLLVLA
+18 LPLLILA
-25 LLLAAGSVILQILV
+25 LLLAAGAVVLQILV

-44 KAIDTIVGPGEVAF
+44 AAIDTILGKDNVAF
-58 DDLWRFLRTAGIF
+58 GRLWSCLRTAGIF
-71 VLISAVCSWL
+71 VLISACCQWL
-81 MTLLLNRVSFRT
+81 MSLLLNHVSFRV
-93 VRDIRNDAIDRITRL
+93 VRDLRNDAINHVTRL
-108 PLSYLDSHQSGD
+108 PLSYLDSRQNGD
-120 IVSRVVTDVDQVA
+120 IVSRVITDVDQVA

-145 GILTIAGTLTLMFL
+145 GILTILGTLVLMFL

-183 SRTFSMFKEQ
+183 SRTFSMFKAQ
-193 SVARSRQTS
+193 SVARSKQTS

-211 KIVQAYSYES
+211 KVVQAYSYEA
-221 RATEQF
+221 RAVEQF
-227 DACDRKLC
+227 NECDRTLC

-265 VGSFAVISGG
+265 VGSFAVIGG
-275 FSVGMLTTMLAY
+275 SLSVGMLTTLLAY

-314 IFELLDEPLPADDS
+314 IFELLDEPLPEVQEETDD
-328 LSTEASTPDGTPV
+328 
-341 ALPDSLRGN
+341 LPESLRGD
-350 ISFEHVAFSYVKERP
+350 IRFEHVAFSYVPERP
-365 LITDMNISVSA
+365 LITDMNISVNA
-376 GSRIAIVGP
+376 GMRIAIVGP

-399 FYETDSGTVT
+399 FYEIDGGTVT
-409 FDGLT
+409 FDGLP
-414 LKSIPKPFLRRNIG
+414 LKDIPKPFLRRNIG

-442 DNIAMGKPD
+442 ENIAMGRPD

-467 SFIRRLPNG
+467 SFIRRLPQG

-490 GQKQLLCIA
+490 GQRQLLCIA

-522 EWKIQDAFSVMM
+522 EWKIQDAFSTMM

-546 STIKNADLILVMK
+546 STIRSADLILVMK

-565 QGTHDTLM
+565 QGTHDSLM
-573 AGETFYRSLYLAG
+573 AKESFYRTLYLAG
-586 SGTN
+586 SGNS

>member
-1 MKTKAILSHLFR
+1 
-13 YLRRS
+13 
-18 LPLLVLA
+18 
-25 LLLAAGSVILQILV
+25 
-39 PKQIG
+39 
-44 KAIDTIVGPGEVAF
+44 
-58 DDLWRFLRTAGIF
+58 
-71 VLISAVCSWL
+71 LISAVCSWL

-93 VRDIRNDAIDRITRL
+93 VRDIRNDAIDHITRL
-108 PLSYLDSHQSGD
+108 PLAYLDSHQSGD
-120 IVSRVVTDVDQVA
+120 IVSRVITDVDQVA

-211 KIVQAYSYES
+211 KVVQAYSYEA
-221 RATEQF
+221 RAVEQF
-227 DACDRKLC
+227 NDCDRKLC

-244 SSLTNPC
+244 SSLTNPS

-265 VGSFAVISGG
+265 VGSFSVIGG
-275 FSVGMLTTMLAY
+275 GLSVGMLTTMLAY

-314 IFELLDEPLPADDS
+314 IFELLDEPLPAENCQSAKATSD
-328 LSTEASTPDGTPV
+328 V
-341 ALPDSLRGN
+341 ALPESLRGD

-365 LITDMNISVSA
+365 LITDMNISVRA

-399 FYETDSGTVT
+399 FYEIDSGTVT
-409 FDGLT
+409 FDGLP

-442 DNIAMGKPD
+442 DNIAMGRPD

-490 GQKQLLCIA
+490 GQRQLLCIA

-565 QGTHDTLM
+565 QGTHDELM
-573 AGETFYRSLYLAG
+573 TGETFYRTLYLAG
-586 SGTN
+586 SGTT